1 MKKFRRSPGAFLAV
15 LLLGLLTYLLGWS
28 HLLSLRAIVIH
39 GVKEQSNI
47 QSSLQTVKPPIYI
60 GEPLARI
67 DVRATSRAI
76 KANEWISK
84 VEVGRSWINGS
95 LTIYVEERKPVASYL
110 DDQRALRYFDADGSD
125 FSSPLTYSNVPTIK
139 LRSHDLQT
147 KRAISNLLQLMPQD
161 LLGEV
166 QSFTVNGADDVE
178 TEIAISE
185 THKALIKWGNTSDIT
200 VKVDVYKKLLGLKEN
215 AKAVLFDLSN
225 PLSPITK

>member
-28 HLLSLRAIVIH
+28 HLLSLKTIVIH
-39 GVKEQSNI
+39 GVKAQSNI

-76 KANEWISK
+76 KQNEWISK
-84 VEVGRSWINGS
+84 VDVGRSWIHGS

-110 DDQRALRYFDADGSD
+110 NDLGELRYFDADGRD
-125 FSSPLTYSNVPTIK
+125 FSSPLTYPNIPTIK
-139 LRSHDLQT
+139 LRTHDIPT
-147 KRAISNLLQLMPQD
+147 KRAISNLLHLMPQD
-161 LLGEV
+161 LLNEV
-166 QSFTVNGADDVE
+166 QSFTVNGSDDVE
-178 TEIAISE
+178 THVAIDQ
-185 THKALIKWGNTSDIT
+185 KRQALIKWGSPNDISL
-200 VKVDVYKKLLGLKEN
+200 KVEIYKKLLGLKEN